1 MLEAEAVVEAV
12 LLALKFESSPSCWYN
27 SLKFDLMSEAD
38 VGAGTGGE
46 FEVIVGLGRSRKLRP
61 PLPPYLAALLAPEV
75 PVLDEEE
82 DILEAMVSLG
92 DEIGLNVEWPPR
104 PVVGDGVD
112 TVEVVGL
119 PYLEEIGLRL
129 G

>member
-61 PLPPYLAALLAPEV
+61 PLPV
-75 PVLDEEE
+75 FKSSNS
-82 DILEAMVSLG
+82 ILIKWLKFK
-92 DEIGLNVEWPPR
+92 D
-104 PVVGDGVD
+104 
-112 TVEVVGL
+112 
-119 PYLEEIGLRL
+119 
-129 G
+129 

>member
-1 MLEAEAVVEAV
+1 MVTSAVLSEPPLASRSTGVGEPGNSTIPGVVSLRCIMRPGGVEYLRPPGPEAV
-12 LLALKFESSPSCWYN
+12 
-27 SLKFDLMSEAD
+27 KFDLMSEAD

-75 PVLDEEE
+75 LVLAEDE

-92 DEIGLNVEWPPR
+92 DEIGLNVE
-104 PVVGDGVD
+104 
-112 TVEVVGL
+112 
-119 PYLEEIGLRL
+119 
-129 G
+129 